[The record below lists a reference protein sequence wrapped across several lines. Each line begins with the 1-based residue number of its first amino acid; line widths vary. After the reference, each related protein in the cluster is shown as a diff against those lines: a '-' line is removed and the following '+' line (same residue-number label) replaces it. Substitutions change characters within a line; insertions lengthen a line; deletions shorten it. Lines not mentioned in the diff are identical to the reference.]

1 MKWATWILA
10 LGLLVVRTVVAREAP
25 RELCYG
31 HPVHDDRRPVG
42 PATDAQ
48 PVNPLAPAN
57 ATGTDY
63 SRGCEMR
70 LLDPPL
76 DVSSRSPDPVNVT
89 VAWFFD
95 GGHCKVPLVHREYYG
110 CPGDAMPSVET
121 CTGGYSYTRTRI
133 DTLMEY
139 ALVNASLVLQP
150 GLYDAGLYIVVLVFG
165 DDAYLGTVS
174 LSVEA
179 NLDYPCGMKHGLTI
193 TRPGATL
200 PPIAPTAGDHQRW
213 RGCFPSTDESAWEN
227 VTAAEKGLSD
237 DYADYYDVHIF
248 RLESDDEVVH
258 GDAPEA
264 PEGEEVTEEEAE
276 LTSSDLD
283 NIEIE
288 VVGSPAAPVEG
299 AGDGEEGHGDEEDE
313 ELTSSDLDNIEIEVV
328 GSPAAARFFAASTTP
343 RAPTRAAEITTM
355 TTVTTVRTTEDPSG
369 ITDCR
374 RSDFVSPSDIFV
386 TPTGSPALLLG
397 FLGSALASRPLHL
410 TAGETAQ
417 HVREA
422 QQKSRHVR
430 SLGGLQLSVE
440 TETTNTTTTQTGLSG
455 DIRTSIYICVAL
467 AGLVV
472 VGIVIMCL
480 HMAIIRA
487 RARNDGYRHVASA

>member
-76 DVSSRSPDPVNVT
+76 DVSSRSSDPVNVT

-213 RGCFPSTDESAWEN
+213 RGCFPSTDEGAWEN

-248 RLESDDEVVH
+248 RQESDDEVVH

-288 VVGSPAAPVEG
+288 VVGSPAAPA
-299 AGDGEEGHGDEEDE
+299 AGPATEEGRGDEEDE

-328 GSPAAARFFAASTTP
+328 GSPRPPASSPPPPPP
-343 RAPTRAAEITTM
+343 RPHPRGRDHDHDHGHHRADD
-355 TTVTTVRTTEDPSG
+355 RGPQRHHRLPPG
-369 ITDCR
+369 R
-374 RSDFVSPSDIFV
+374 NFVSPSDIFV

-422 QQKSRHVR
+422 QQKSRHIR

-480 HMAIIRA
+480 HMAITRA

>member
-76 DVSSRSPDPVNVT
+76 DVSSRSSDPVNVT

-213 RGCFPSTDESAWEN
+213 RGCFPSTDEGAWEN

-248 RLESDDEVVH
+248 RSESDDEVVH

-288 VVGSPAAPVEG
+288 VVGSPAAPAEG
-299 AGDGEEGHGDEEDE
+299 PATEEGRGAEEDE

-328 GSPAAARFFAASTTP
+328 GSPRPPASSPPPPPP
-343 RAPTRAAEITTM
+343 RPHPRGRDHDHDHGHHRADDRGPQRHHRLPPEPT
-355 TTVTTVRTTEDPSG
+355 
-369 ITDCR
+369 
-374 RSDFVSPSDIFV
+374 FVSPSDIFV

-422 QQKSRHVR
+422 QQKSRHIR

>member
-213 RGCFPSTDESAWEN
+213 RGCFPSTDEGAWEN

-264 PEGEEVTEEEAE
+264 PEGEEVTEEEA
-276 LTSSDLD
+276 
-283 NIEIE
+283 
-288 VVGSPAAPVEG
+288 
-299 AGDGEEGHGDEEDE
+299 

-417 HVREA
+417 PVREA